1 MEIILQIL
9 QWAIPAG
16 GIGTAIGWFW
26 NRRVNS
32 ARASK
37 EVHDIYKE
45 MYHDV
50 SLELKHLREE
60 NEDYGRKID
69 KLSREGDGLRRAVN
83 RLSRAIEA
91 IPLCS
96 YHSQCPVLSELRVC
110 EDGGTGG
117 SEAADG
123 IGHPDGRKPGGDKPE
138 ERTGRGKAGTV
149 AADVSGQRPPGKG
162 RVQPPGGKHTRVRQE
177 GEG

>member
-1 MEIILQIL
+1 METILQIL
-9 QWAIPAG
+9 QWALPAG
-16 GIGTAIGWFW
+16 GLGTAIGWFW

-37 EVHDIYKE
+37 EVHDIYKV

-96 YHSQCPVLSELRVC
+96 YHSQCPVLSELRVG

-117 SEAADG
+117 GEAAVG
-123 IGHPDGRKPGGDKPE
+123 IGHTDGRKPGGDKPG
-138 ERTGRGKAGTV
+138 ERPRRGKSGTV
-149 AADVSGQRPPGKG
+149 AAPADGQCPAGKG
-162 RVQPPGGKHTRVRQE
+162 GVQPSGGKHPRVYTE

>member
-1 MEIILQIL
+1 METILQIL

-16 GIGTAIGWFW
+16 GLGTAIGWLW
-26 NRRVNS
+26 NRRVNR
-32 ARASK
+32 ARQSK

-50 SLELKHLREE
+50 SQELKHLREE

-69 KLSREGDGLRRAVN
+69 KLSREGDSLRRAVN
-83 RLSRAIEA
+83 RLSKAIEA

-96 YHSQCPVLSELRVC
+96 YHSQCPVLSELRIG

-117 SEAADG
+117 GEAPGDA
-123 IGHPDGRKPGGDKPE
+123 GHPDGRKPGGDKPGD
-138 ERTGRGKAGTV
+138 RTGRGKPGTDPAGRR
-149 AADVSGQRPPGKG
+149 DRRSSGRG
-162 RVQPPGGKHTRVRQE
+162 
-177 GEG
+177 